1 MSAII
6 IMQYIV
12 FLAVL
17 AILAIPLGA
26 YMAKVMNGE
35 KVFLSA
41 ILLPL
46 EKLIYKIIGVKQD
59 EEMNWKTYFSLY
71 YGFSLSVLFSYMYFN
86 VSKINYHS
94 IHKISN
100 L

>member
-1 MSAII
+1 MSASI

-59 EEMNWKTYFSLY
+59 EEMNWKTYLSCVLW
-71 YGFSLSVLFSYMYFN
+71 FSLSVLFSYMYFN
-86 VSKINYHS
+86 VSKINCHL

-100 L
+100 Q